1 MLDKE
6 RILSK
11 IDELEQYMIELKSVA
26 PSSYSEY
33 VENIEKK
40 RSCERLLHIMIE
52 CVIDI
57 CTLIVKGMKLGLP
70 TEEED
75 LFEKLRKRNVITSEM
90 KEILKKMKGFRNI
103 LVHMYS
109 EVNDGLVFENLKNIK
124 DFEKFKKQI
133 LKFLKG

>member
-26 PSSYSEY
+26 PTSYSEY

-57 CTLIVKGMKLGLP
+57 CTCLLY
-70 TEEED
+70 
-75 LFEKLRKRNVITSEM
+75 TSPSP
-90 KEILKKMKGFRNI
+90 R
-103 LVHMYS
+103 
-109 EVNDGLVFENLKNIK
+109 D
-124 DFEKFKKQI
+124 
-133 LKFLKG
+133 